1 MSSTSRKDFVMAI
14 NIKWFPPSWF
24 QIKTKDKILY
34 IDPAYLKT
42 NFTNYPKKIEFSTWP
57 DPIDGL
63 PEKDLER
70 ADIILVTHHHKD
82 HCKSVTVK
90 RLRKQDTTV
99 IATKRCVKELGKNI
113 TVIEAEKEVEINK
126 VRIKAV
132 EAYNKEKNNKT
143 KVSHKKGIGLGYII
157 SIEGKSIY
165 HAGDTDL
172 IQEMEDIGKINVA
185 LLPIGGRDFTMNLTE
200 AVQAT
205 ITIKPQV
212 VIPMHRFDADP
223 QEFKKQ
229 VESISDI
236 KVEPLKIGEIYHLR

>member
-1 MSSTSRKDFVMAI
+1 MAI
-14 NIKWFPPSWF
+14 KIKWFPPSWF
-24 QIKTKDKILY
+24 QIKTKYKILY

-63 PEKDLER
+63 PEKDLEI

-82 HCKSVTVK
+82 HCKSVTVN
-90 RLRKQDTTV
+90 RLRKQDTIL
-99 IATKRCVKELGKNI
+99 IANRRCVKELGKNI
-113 TVIEAEKEVEINK
+113 TIIEAGKEVEIDK
-126 VRIKAV
+126 VRIRAV
-132 EAYNKEKNNKT
+132 EAYNRKKSNKT
-143 KVSHKKGIGLGYII
+143 KVAHKKGIGLGYII
-157 SIEGKSIY
+157 KIEGKSIY

-172 IQEMEDIGKINVA
+172 IPEMEDIGKINVA

-200 AVQAT
+200 AVQAA

-212 VIPMHRFDADP
+212 VIPMHRFEADP
-223 QEFKKQ
+223 KEFKKQ

-236 KVEPLKIGEIYHLR
+236 KVAPLKIGEIYHLR

>member
-1 MSSTSRKDFVMAI
+1 MTV

-82 HCKSVTVK
+82 HCKNVTLN

-99 IATKRCVKELGKNI
+99 IAPKRCVKELGKNI
-113 TVIEAEKEVEINK
+113 NVIEAQKEVKIDK

-143 KVSHKKGIGLGYII
+143 KVAHKKGIGLGYII
-157 SIEGKSIY
+157 NIEGKSIY

-212 VIPMHRFDADP
+212 VIPMHRFEADP